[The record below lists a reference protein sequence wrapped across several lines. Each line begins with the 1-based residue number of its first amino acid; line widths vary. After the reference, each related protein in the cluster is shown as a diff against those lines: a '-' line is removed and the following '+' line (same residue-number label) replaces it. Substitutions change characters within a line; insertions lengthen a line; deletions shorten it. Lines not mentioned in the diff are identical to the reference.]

1 MACRGALAAG
11 AVQNGRVTADTR
23 RPHLL
28 VHAGWELFGS
38 DRMLLESARGLRDAG
53 ERVVVALPA
62 TGPLVGEL
70 QAAGV
75 EVLIPPT
82 FALRKAALRP
92 RKWLRSARDA
102 IRGFVAAVVIT
113 RRLRPQTL
121 YVSTIVLPLWPLV
134 GRLLRVPTVTHV
146 HEAEASAAR
155 IVNTVLYAPHLAAHR
170 LIVNSEFTMRTVA
183 SVIPALGH
191 RATLIP
197 NGVDSPEAVP
207 EPRAVIDR
215 LRIAYVGRISH
226 RKGPDVA
233 VEALALLGDAGIEAE
248 LDLIGAVFEGNEA
261 YDESLRRRTEEL
273 GVAHLVRHHGFR
285 SNVWPVLGAADV
297 LVVPSRQDES
307 FGNTAVE
314 GILAGR
320 PVVASE
326 IPGLREAVGA
336 YDAAAFVSPG
346 DAPALADALA
356 RVVADWSALRVA
368 ALADR
373 ERAKERFSP
382 QAYRAA
388 IADYLRDLAGER

>member
-1 MACRGALAAG
+1 M
-11 AVQNGRVTADTR
+11 TADTR

-62 TGPLVGEL
+62 EGPLVGEL

-75 EVLIPPT
+75 EVLLPPT
-82 FALRKAALRP
+82 FALRKSALRP
-92 RKWLRSARDA
+92 RNWLRSVRDA
-102 IRGFVAAVVIT
+102 IRGSVAAVVIT

-170 LIVNSEFTMRTVA
+170 IIVNSEFTMRTVA
-183 SVIPALGH
+183 AVIPALGR
-191 RATLIP
+191 RATLIA
-197 NGVDSPEAVP
+197 NGVDSPDSVP

-215 LRIAYVGRISH
+215 LRVAYVGRISH

-233 VEALALLGDAGIEAE
+233 VEAIALLGDAGIEAE

-273 GVAHLVRHHGFR
+273 GVARLVRHHGFR
-285 SNVWPVLGAADV
+285 SDVWPMLGAADV

-336 YDAAAFVSPG
+336 YDAAAFVAPG
-346 DAPALADALA
+346 DAAALADALA
-356 RVVADWSALRVA
+356 RVVADWSELRVA
-368 ALADR
+368 VLADR
-373 ERAKERFSP
+373 DRAKERFAP
-382 QAYRAA
+382 ETYRTAVA
-388 IADYLRDLAGER
+388 GFLRDLAADR

>member
-1 MACRGALAAG
+1 MWGALAG
-11 AVQNGRVTADTR
+11 GGVQNGRVTADTR

-38 DRMLLESARGLRDAG
+38 DRMLLESARGLREAG

-70 QAAGV
+70 RAAGV

-82 FALRKAALRP
+82 FALRKSALRP
-92 RKWLRSARDA
+92 RNWLRSVRDA

-113 RRLRPQTL
+113 RRLRPLTL

-155 IVNTVLYAPHLAAHR
+155 IINTVLYAPHLAAHR

-183 SVIPALGH
+183 SVIPALG
-191 RATLIP
+191 RRSTLIP
-197 NGVDSPEAVP
+197 NGVDSPDAVP

-233 VEALALLGDAGIEAE
+233 VEAAALLGDAGIDTE

-261 YDESLRRRTEEL
+261 YGETLRRRTEEL
-273 GVAHLVRHHGFR
+273 GVAHLVTHHGFR
-285 SNVWPVLGAADV
+285 SDVWPVLGAADV

-326 IPGLREAVGA
+326 IPGLREAVGV
-336 YDAAAFVSPG
+336 YESAAFVAPG
-346 DAPALADALA
+346 DAAALADALA
-356 RVVADWSALRVA
+356 HVVADWSALRVA

-373 ERAKERFSP
+373 ERAKQRFAP
-382 QAYRAA
+382 EAYRAA
-388 IADYLRDLAGER
+388 IADFLRDLAGDR